1 MIVYKNFTNKSVLSP
16 YEDKLKTEFNVVFKE
31 SEDGVDWYELTR
43 ELAKKPTIKLVVTQA
58 DTSAFWTVVS
68 FAQDSTGLPVMSK
81 PFSLIEVETIPE
93 DLTLDGTWVVDIEKE
108 IIYKRANTTEEIV
121 RKNTRK
127 RKSLLDAAYE
137 KLTPLT
143 YASDLDLATEE
154 DLTEINR
161 LKRYIV
167 ELSKLDLT
175 DENLVFPTLEN

>member
-1 MIVYKNFTNKSVLSP
+1 MIIYKNFK
-16 YEDKLKTEFNVVFKE
+16 DKLNLSEEESKLESEFNVVFKE

-43 ELAKKPTIKLVVTQA
+43 ELAKNATIKLVVTQS
-58 DTSAFWTVVS
+58 DTSTLWTVVS

-93 DLTLDGTWVVDIEKE
+93 DLTLDGTWVADIDKQT
-108 IIYKRANTTEEIV
+108 IYKRANTTEEIV

-127 RKSLLDAAYE
+127 RKTLLDAAYD

-154 DLTEINR
+154 DLTEINK

-175 DENLVFPTLEN
+175 DENLVFPTFEN